1 MTNPMGNEYDCKG
14 KHFELNTVSRSEFAP
29 LKRFGHYTELQEGT
43 LMRVAGDMEFR
54 VYCED
59 VEGCPLGVVTEG
71 VLSLL
76 SAAS

>member
-29 LKRFGHYTELQEGT
+29 LKRFGHYTELQDGT

-54 VYCED
+54 IYPED
-59 VEGCPLGVVTEG
+59 GKGCPLGVVTEG